1 MTLTCP
7 FTRPA
12 EPAATGKC
20 PVTDAFQPFDPEYL
34 ADSYKVFN
42 GLRDET
48 RVAYAPN
55 YDTYLITHFDDIVAI
70 LKDRETFAASNA
82 TTPFRPIAP
91 EAQAILSGGFPR
103 KPVFSSADGPRHT
116 MARSVATKVL
126 TRRRWASVQPT
137 VRAFVEAKIDA
148 LLKKDRSN
156 LAEDLIFPTTALG
169 GFTLIGF
176 PLEDSAK
183 LLGWCGKRVML
194 TYGDLS
200 VEDQVTAAQHLVDF
214 WQYVRDF
221 VRMRVDNPADDI
233 TTDMLAEANA
243 SNGAVTIED
252 VDNMVYSIA
261 LASHETT
268 ANAMMNGLSR
278 LLADRD
284 AWNQLKADPSLIE
297 GAVEELLRIDSANVT
312 HRRLVTRDT
321 EIGGYKLPKGAS
333 VIMLLG
339 AGNHDPEHFPEP
351 EKLDIT
357 RKNAIEHLSFGK
369 HWHFCMGAPLARFE
383 YNLVLSRLLERAPEM
398 ALIESEHPTYAPI
411 ILIRARDALWVHP
424 NGAPSAQ
431 AAA

>member
-12 EPAATGKC
+12 EPAAPGQC

-34 ADSYKVFN
+34 ADAYKVFN

-55 YDTYLITHFDDIVAI
+55 YDTYLITHFDDMVKI

-91 EAQAILSGGFPR
+91 EAQAILSTGFPR
-103 KPVFSSADGPRHT
+103 NPVFSSADGPRHT

-137 VRAFVEAKIDA
+137 IRAFVEDKIDA
-148 LLKKDRSN
+148 LMQKERSN
-156 LAEDLIFPTTALG
+156 LATDLIFPTTALG

-176 PLEDSAK
+176 PLEDSDN
-183 LLGWCGKRVML
+183 RVML
-194 TYGDLS
+194 TYGDLP
-200 VEDQVTAAQHLVDF
+200 VEQQVEAAQNLVDF
-214 WQYVRDF
+214 WNYVRDF
-221 VRMRVDNPADDI
+221 VRMRAENPADDI
-233 TTDMLAEANA
+233 TSDMIAEARA
-243 SNGAVTIED
+243 SNGVVTIED
-252 VDNMVYSIA
+252 VDNMIYSIA

-278 LLADRD
+278 LFADRD
-284 AWNQLKADPSLIE
+284 AWNQLKAAPSLIE
-297 GAVEELLRIDSANVT
+297 GAVEELLRLDSANVT

-398 ALIESEHPTYAPI
+398 VLVEDEHPTYAPI
-411 ILIRARDALWVHP
+411 ILIRARNALWVHP
-424 NGAPSAQ
+424 NGAPK
-431 AAA
+431 AA